1 MTILVN
7 PSEKIPNITDIIK
20 FEDSIGGKLPKDYVD
35 FIMKYGD
42 GNPEKNGYPKYD
54 NVYVRYFLSIFPKK
68 KHRSIIRTKESINS
82 MDESR
87 IPSNFIP
94 ISEDDFGNFVL
105 LDLNDGSIWF
115 WDHEID
121 GAEPEDLNDKPYVRI
136 AENFSYFFNN
146 LVPLDVSKIPEP
158 KIISVKV
165 NPEFAKKFG
174 IKLKPE

>member
-121 GAEPEDLNDKPYVRI
+121 GAEPENLNDKPYVRI
-136 AENFSYFFNN
+136 AENFSYFLVILFPWMFQKYQNQKLYQLKLIRN
-146 LVPLDVSKIPEP
+146 LPRNS
-158 KIISVKV
+158 
-165 NPEFAKKFG
+165 A
-174 IKLKPE
+174 